1 MVADVPQAWLLVG
14 LISVAAA
21 LAAVALVMAVEA
33 AGDRRRR
40 RGVRDQL
47 QRLGSEMV
55 AAGGPSLLRERREA
69 VTDTM
74 ERLAGRLLGFARPQ
88 LFLEQ
93 AGMSWG
99 VSTFLSITAGAAIGA
114 GVVVLLATGEILFAL
129 PAAGLGLLLPR
140 WHVGRKRARRMAHLE
155 EQLPEAI
162 DLLSRSI
169 RAGHA
174 VSSAL
179 TMLVEESPEPIAGE
193 FRRIVDEQRFG
204 LPFEES
210 LMALIERIPL
220 VDVRIFATAVMI
232 QREVGGNLTEIL
244 DKLSFLI
251 RQRFTLQR
259 QVMVLTA
266 EGRLSAIILA
276 VLPSAVGLF
285 MLAVNPDYMMLM
297 LDNPAGQK
305 LVVFALAMQLF
316 GYIVAKRMVK
326 LDY

>member
-1 MVADVPQAWLLVG
+1 MVTEVPQAWMLVA
-14 LISVAAA
+14 LAFAAAA
-21 LAAVALVMAVEA
+21 LGTAGIAMAVEA
-33 AGDRRRR
+33 ARERARR

-47 QRLGSEMV
+47 QRLATEFVPG
-55 AAGGPSLLRERREA
+55 GGPSLLRERTA
-69 VTDTM
+69 AATLST
-74 ERLAGRLLGFARPQ
+74 ERLASKLLGFDRPQ

-93 AGMSWG
+93 AGVSWS
-99 VSTFLSITAGAAIGA
+99 VSAFVTASFAAALALGA
-114 GVVVLLATGEILFAL
+114 VLLLFTGEILFAL
-129 PAAGLGLLLPR
+129 PAALAGALLPR
-140 WHVGRKRARRMAHLE
+140 MVVGRKRAKRFALLE

-162 DLLSRSI
+162 DLLSRSL

-179 TMLVEESPEPIAGE
+179 TMLVEESPEPICGE

-204 LPFEES
+204 LPFDES
-210 LMALIERIPL
+210 LLAMIERIPT

-276 VLPSAVGLF
+276 ILPTAVGLF
-285 MLAVNPDYMMLM
+285 MLLVNPDYMMLM
-297 LDNPAGQK
+297 LDNPTGQK
-305 LVVFALAMQLF
+305 MIGFAVTMQLF
-316 GYIVAKRMVK
+316 GYLVARRMVK